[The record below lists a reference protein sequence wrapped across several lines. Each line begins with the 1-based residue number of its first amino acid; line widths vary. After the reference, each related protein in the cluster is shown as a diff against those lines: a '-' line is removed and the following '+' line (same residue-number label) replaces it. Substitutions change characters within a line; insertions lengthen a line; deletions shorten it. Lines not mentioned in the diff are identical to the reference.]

1 MTSFLMYLKLIWENR
16 KTILVVSALG
26 LLVSFYIYYLHTSH
40 LIESLNREKL
50 ELEQIVEK
58 QQKQMELLKE
68 SYKKIIASKEELTK
82 QILDA
87 QKELDEL
94 RNKLFRENHGKM
106 SLEELAR
113 KKPALVEKI
122 INKATEDVL
131 SCFETM
137 SNGQECK

>member
-1 MTSFLMYLKLIWENR
+1 MTSFLMYLKLVWDNR

-26 LLVSFYIYYLHTSH
+26 LLVSFYIYYLRTSH
-40 LIESLNREKL
+40 LIESLNREKQQ
-50 ELEQIVEK
+50 LEQIVEK

-68 SYKKIIASKEELTK
+68 SYKKIIAAKDELTK
-82 QILDA
+82 QIIDA
-87 QKELDEL
+87 QKELDDL

-122 INKATEDVL
+122 INKATDDVL
-131 SCFETM
+131 GCFETM
-137 SNGQECK
+137 SNGKECK

>member
-1 MTSFLMYLKLIWENR
+1 MTSFLMYLKLIWDNR
-16 KTILVVSALG
+16 KTILVVSSLA
-26 LLVSFYIYYLHTSH
+26 LLVSFYIYYLRTSH
-40 LIESLNREKL
+40 LIESLNREKQQ
-50 ELEQIVEK
+50 LEQIVEK

-94 RNKLFRENHGKM
+94 RNKLFRENHGKT

-113 KKPALVEKI
+113 KKPKMVEKI
-122 INKATEDVL
+122 INKATEEVL
-131 SCFETM
+131 SCFETI
-137 SNGQECK
+137 SNGKECK

>member
-1 MTSFLMYLKLIWENR
+1 MTSFLIYLKIIWENR

-26 LLVSFYIYYLHTSH
+26 VLASFYIYYLRTSH
-40 LIESLNREKL
+40 LIENLKQEKQHL
-50 ELEQIVEK
+50 EEVVEK
-58 QQKQMELLKE
+58 QQKQMQLLKE
-68 SYKKIIASKEELTK
+68 SYEKIIASKEELNK
-82 QILDA
+82 QIIEA

-131 SCFETM
+131 NCFETM
-137 SNGQECK
+137 SNGKECK